1 MKNTFLTIVILLLL
15 IANGYQY
22 WTCKDCPQ
30 ETIIKIRTDTIHTIE
45 TVYLDD
51 VIIPKPKTIQVTTH
65 QLDTLWLPG
74 DTLILEIRDTIIQE
88 NLNIYRDT
96 ITVQLGKEDT
106 ERSRRGVQPSIMY
119 EHLVRGTLLS
129 SQYRLIIPF
138 TTINSQNRTYI
149 REFEHQLFAT
159 TGVVTNEAFFDVALG
174 AQYINKEN
182 GIHYQYAVGQN
193 IHSFTLLRRI
203 FRR

>member
-1 MKNTFLTIVILLLL
+1 MKNTLLTIVILLLL

-51 VIIPKPKTIQVTTH
+51 VIIPKPKIIQVTTH

-106 ERSRRGVQPSIMY
+106 ERSRRGVEPSIMY
-119 EHLVRGTLLS
+119 EHLVRGELLS
-129 SQYRLIIPF
+129 SQYRLIVPF

-193 IHSFTLLRRI
+193 IHSFTFLRRI

>member
-1 MKNTFLTIVILLLL
+1 MKNTLLTIVILLLL

-51 VIIPKPKTIQVTTH
+51 VIIPKPKIIQVTTH

-74 DTLILEIRDTIIQE
+74 DTLILEIRDTITKE
-88 NLNIYRDT
+88 NLKIYRDT
-96 ITVQLGKEDT
+96 ITVRAP
-106 ERSRRGVQPSIMY
+106 RSLSEVEGSIMY
-119 EHLVRGTLLS
+119 EHLVRGELLS
-129 SQYRLIIPF
+129 SQYRLIVPF

-193 IHSFTLLRRI
+193 IHSFTFLRRI

>member
-1 MKNTFLTIVILLLL
+1 MKNTLLTIVIILLL

-96 ITVQLGKEDT
+96 ITVQLGKEGT

-119 EHLVRGTLLS
+119 EHLVRGELLS

>member
-1 MKNTFLTIVILLLL
+1 MKNTLLTIGILLLL

-30 ETIIKIRTDTIHTIE
+30 ETIIKTRTDTIHTIE

-106 ERSRRGVQPSIMY
+106 ERSRRGVEPSIMY
-119 EHLVRGTLLS
+119 EHLVRGELLS
-129 SQYRLIIPF
+129 SQYRLIVPF

-193 IHSFTLLRRI
+193 IHSFTFLRRI